1 MPSLFLLRH
10 GKTQWTEEK
19 RFAGW
24 GNAPLSATG
33 LDEAYTASK
42 ILKKSGHTFDACFTS
57 CLTRAQHTSQI
68 VLDELA
74 IPLDK
79 LEYNW
84 RLNERHYGALQ
95 GELRSDMVR
104 KYGASD
110 VLKWRSNYH
119 AQPPKLPD
127 DGPRFQDQ
135 LDSFQNIPRDKH
147 PRSESMVQAVQRT
160 YPIWDE
166 KIAPALKEG
175 KTVLVIAHTNS
186 IRSLVGG
193 LENFNEA
200 QSAAFRISTATPRH
214 YELDDDLKPL
224 KVRDLTNSPKAKI
237 RHWAI
242 RKRLQLIGSLPNS

>member
-24 GNAPLSATG
+24 GNAPLSPTG
-33 LDEAYTASK
+33 LDEAYSASK
-42 ILKKSGHTFDACFTS
+42 ILKKSGHMFDACFTS

-68 VLDELA
+68 VLDELG

-127 DGPRFQDQ
+127 DGPRLQDQ
-135 LDSFQNIPRDKH
+135 LERFQNIPRDKH

-160 YPIWDE
+160 QPLWAE
-166 KIAPALKEG
+166 KIAPALKDG
-175 KTVLVIAHTNS
+175 KKVLVIAHTNS
-186 IRSLVGG
+186 IRSLIGG

-214 YELDDDLKPL
+214 YELDDNLNPL

-237 RHWAI
+237 RHWVI
-242 RKRLQLIGSLPNS
+242 RKRLQLIG